1 MVSVRRPCLQA
12 IACGRRETKLAPR
25 QVVVSRYGT
34 CHAGKEPHGDSCRGP
49 MARDGRRGGREVARH
64 ANREDRMSRNKQ
76 TTNRHP
82 DDHHGPKT
90 QARLTEQV
98 RGDHAVP
105 STLGEQGPVEGHH
118 RLAEHR
124 QQHDEADK
132 NSEKN
137 RLGREVRRG
146 HLDLADVG
154 DALNG
159 DPGK

>member
-1 MVSVRRPCLQA
+1 
-12 IACGRRETKLAPR
+12 
-25 QVVVSRYGT
+25 
-34 CHAGKEPHGDSCRGP
+34 
-49 MARDGRRGGREVARH
+49 
-64 ANREDRMSRNKQ
+64 MSRIKK
-76 TTNRHP
+76 TTNP
-82 DDHHGPKT
+82 DSNDHHGAKT

-98 RGDHAVP
+98 RGDHAAP
-105 STLGEQGPVEGHH
+105 STLGEGAPVEGHH

-137 RLGREVRRG
+137 RLGHEVRRG

-159 DPGK
+159 DLSIGK

>member
-1 MVSVRRPCLQA
+1 MPR
-12 IACGRRETKLAPR
+12 TKP
-25 QVVVSRYGT
+25 
-34 CHAGKEPHGDSCRGP
+34 
-49 MARDGRRGGREVARH
+49 
-64 ANREDRMSRNKQ
+64 
-76 TTNRHP
+76 TTNRDP
-82 DDHHGPKT
+82 NDHHGPKT

-98 RGDHAVP
+98 RGDHAAS
-105 STLGEQGPVEGHH
+105 STLGEGAPVEGHH

-146 HLDLADVG
+146 HLDCADVG

-159 DPGK
+159 DPSTGK